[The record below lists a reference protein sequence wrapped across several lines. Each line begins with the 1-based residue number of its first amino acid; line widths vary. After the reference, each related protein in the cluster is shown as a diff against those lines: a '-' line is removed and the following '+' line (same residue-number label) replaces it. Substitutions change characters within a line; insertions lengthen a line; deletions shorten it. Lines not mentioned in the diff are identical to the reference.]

1 MNSTIENPTTRRV
14 RLAAGRTTPAQHNSP
29 AYSKDMSTHSIPV
42 LNQTSGLAA
51 VLQQPSPKRRWMLVF
66 TLLVLAAAAVAVGRS
81 RMASATPTTAYIT
94 APVTRGVLSS
104 TVTATGNLRARGVV
118 AVGPEMSGRV
128 KRVATD
134 FNQAVKQGQVLAEV
148 DATQA
153 EASLRQSR
161 AQLAAAQ
168 ADLVSRLASQNEAQ
182 HSFER
187 TQAIADRGMASAQQ
201 LDADK
206 ANLSRSEAAVAVA
219 RSQVEL
225 QQAAVLSAQATLE
238 KTRIRSPLDGVVLTR
253 DIEAGQTVTVGT
265 NAFTVALALSTLEA
279 VVSIDEADIGRVRPG
294 QTVSF
299 TVDAWPGKQF
309 SGVLQEVHDVATTK
323 NAVVTYDAIVT
334 VNNENLALKPGMS
347 VTVTIE
353 AERREGVVLV
363 PNAALRYRPAVTV
376 VKTAMSG
383 PPDAVVAAV
392 LDGKARLYVVQ
403 GGQPKEVLVNPGAT
417 DGVSTEIR
425 SDEPPVG
432 AAVIVDAEVRK

>member
-1 MNSTIENPTTRRV
+1 MNSTLKNSTDRRAHFTAD
-14 RLAAGRTTPAQHNSP
+14 RTPAAQPIP
-29 AYSKDMSTHSIPV
+29 AGYTQSMPTHSVPATHSESD
-42 LNQTSGLAA
+42 LSA
-51 VLQQPSPKRRWMLVF
+51 VLHSSRPRRRWWVWLLFV
-66 TLLVLAAAAVAVGRS
+66 TLAGATVAMARN
-81 RMASATPTTAYIT
+81 RMATAKPTTAYIT

-118 AVGPEMSGRV
+118 NIGSEISGRV
-128 KRVATD
+128 KHVATD
-134 FNQAVKQGQVLAEV
+134 FNRSVKKGEVLAEL

-168 ADLVSRLASQNEAQ
+168 ADLASRLASLNEAQ
-182 HSFER
+182 RALER
-187 TQAIADRGMASAQQ
+187 TATIASQGMTSVQQ

-206 ANLSRSEAAVAVA
+206 AHLTRAEAAVAAA

-225 QQAAVLSAQATLE
+225 QRAAVLSAQTTVD

-253 DIEAGQTVTVGT
+253 DLEVGQTVTAAT
-265 NAFTVALALSTLEA
+265 PAFTVALALSKLEA
-279 VVSIDEADIGRVRPG
+279 VVSIDEADIGRVQPG
-294 QTVSF
+294 QTVSLS
-299 TVDAWPGKQF
+299 VDAWPGKQF
-309 SGVLQEVHDVATTK
+309 AGVLREVHDVATTK
-323 NAVVTYDAIVT
+323 NAVVTYNAIVT
-334 VNNENLALKPGMS
+334 INNETLTLKPGMS

-376 VKTAMSG
+376 SKSAMSG

-392 LDGKARLYVVQ
+392 LDGKARLYLLE
-403 GGQPKEVLVNPGAT
+403 GGQPKEMLVNPGAT

-425 SDEPPVG
+425 SDAPPIG
-432 AAVIVDAEVRK
+432 AAVIVDAEVQK